1 LICRT
6 TTCWSNILMCFPSAN
21 AKGHLCTL
29 HLSSFGHVFFFT
41 LTIFGGFVNWG
52 TPKACKIRPCSSNSG
67 DPLFH

>member
-29 HLSSFGHVFFFT
+29 HLSSFGHVFFLLWPF
-41 LTIFGGFVNWG
+41 LEV
-52 TPKACKIRPCSSNSG
+52 S
-67 DPLFH
+67 